1 MRDIRLIRDQRS
13 GKSKGVG
20 YVEFGDAESVM
31 KALALNGIAFKG
43 QPLLVQASMAE
54 KNRLAQAAKNAQAAN
69 EMMGMGAAAEPTKL
83 MVSELHPHIA
93 EADVREVFAPFG
105 ELAEVALMKDP
116 ATQASLG
123 VANITYID
131 PAHAKDAQQAI
142 NGLELAGKQ
151 LVVQLVQDAPPVAA
165 PMMGG
170 GMGLAPLGGMGGMAG
185 MMGMGGMAG
194 MMGMDAGPVAAPSLC
209 VLMKNMFDPNGE
221 DEKGDPE
228 FFNDLQEDVKE
239 ECGKYGAVVSAKVK
253 PTTAGTAACSDSS
266 SWQRQSR
273 PAAHGP
279 RRPRALRTAALPCGL
294 RSRAL
299 AAWAPQRSRGAPAP
313 RAKCDTLGEMAWR
326 AAALAAAHRSRG
338 PPACSGLLAG
348 PERRALAV
356 WMPKRGCGGAPMPTQ
371 RRRFH
376 RLSNALQASST

>member
-1 MRDIRLIRDQRS
+1 
-13 GKSKGVG
+13 
-20 YVEFGDAESVM
+20 
-31 KALALNGIAFKG
+31 
-43 QPLLVQASMAE
+43 MAE

-105 ELAEVALMKDP
+105 ELAEVSLMKDP

-151 LVVQLVQDAPPVAA
+151 LVVQLVQEAPPVAA

-170 GMGLAPLGGMGGMAG
+170 GMGLAPLGGMAGMAG
-185 MMGMGGMAG
+185 MMGMGG

-209 VLMKNMFDPNGE
+209 VLMKNMFDPNGD
-221 DEKGDPE
+221 DEKNDPE
-228 FFNDLQEDVKE
+228 FFNDLQEDVQE

-253 PTTAGTAACSDSS
+253 PTTAGTGASSDAS
-266 SWQRQSR
+266 SWQRQSL

-279 RRPRALRTAALPCGL
+279 RRPRALRTAACGL
-294 RSRAL
+294 CLPSGLQSGAL
-299 AAWAPQRSRGAPAP
+299 AAWAPQCIRGAPPP
-313 RAKCDTLGEMAWR
+313 RARCDTLGEMAGR
-326 AAALAAAHRSRG
+326 A
-338 PPACSGLLAG
+338 GLPSG
-348 PERRALAV
+348 PERRRGLAA
-356 WMPKRGCGGAPMPTQ
+356 WMPKRGCGGGPMPT
-371 RRRFH
+371 RRFH
-376 RLSNALQASST
+376 RLLDALQASST